1 MNANVSSLRDFMT
14 ARGKWPPGLRRCV
27 SLQIER
33 LRICRNLNLKR
44 RTMNMIPKTI
54 AVLLLAVAAV
64 PAVAAEMVTPE
75 TYIRAEVDVVFAQFQ
90 MNAGSD
96 VNRF

>member
-1 MNANVSSLRDFMT
+1 ML
-14 ARGKWPPGLRRCV
+14 
-27 SLQIER
+27 
-33 LRICRNLNLKR
+33 
-44 RTMNMIPKTI
+44 PKTI